1 MKATSEYFMRQLADW
16 LFRRRSPALAV
27 AKFGALLATL
37 GFGASFAVDIAFP
50 SESGPVTISVNNNGG
65 IALIVAYTVGSVGIA
80 LVLFGVVWEWIRWRR
95 EERRLDNKRV
105 IVMEVRGLRDTSGT
119 PLTAAVPPAI
129 EGRRDSVLVNLRQI
143 RDGVLVDP
151 EAAIA
156 ELCTLPK
163 ELERRFA
170 DVDRG
175 DVALVYAGLAPVPLT
190 FLTGVLLDDEGAI
203 TVMDWD
209 RILARWR
216 SLDAE
221 DDALRFDIIGLQHVS
236 AGASRVALAVSGSY
250 AVDVAR
256 IGEAIPEMPLV
267 EMRLRDGSTDA
278 HWSEAKQQAL
288 GKQFLDTVIALAN
301 LGVAELHLFLAA
313 PNSLVFSF
321 GRLYDKR
328 NLPRITVYQ
337 YEKGQVVAFPWG
349 IRMPVAGQPTAEVI
363 RAQTAFRH

>member
-1 MKATSEYFMRQLADW
+1 MKSSYEYFTRQLTDW

-27 AKFGALLATL
+27 AKSGAVLAAL
-37 GFGASFAVDIAFP
+37 GFATGFAVDVAFP
-50 SESGPVTISVNNNGG
+50 SERGPVTVSVNNNGG
-65 IALIVAYTVGSVGIA
+65 IALVVSYTVGFVGVA
-80 LVLFGVVWEWIRWRR
+80 LILFGVVWEWIRWRH
-95 EERRLDNKRV
+95 EERRLDRRRV

-119 PLTAAVPPAI
+119 PLAAAVPPTI
-129 EGRRDSVLVNLRQI
+129 EGRRDSVLVDLRQV

-151 EAAIA
+151 EAAIS
-156 ELCTLPK
+156 ELSTLPK

-170 DVDRG
+170 EVDRG

-209 RILARWR
+209 RILSRWR

-221 DDALRFDIIGLQHVS
+221 DDGLRFDIIGLQHVP
-236 AGASRVALAVSGSY
+236 AGTPRVALAVTGSY

-267 EMRLRDGSTDA
+267 EMRLREGSTDA

-301 LGVAELHLFLAA
+301 LDVSELHLFLAA
-313 PNSLVFSF
+313 QNSLVFSF

-328 NLPRITVYQ
+328 NLPRVIVYQ
-337 YEKGQVVAFPWG
+337 YEKGHDVAFPWG
-349 IRMPVAGQPTAEVI
+349 VRMPVAGQSAAEVI
-363 RAQTAFRH
+363 RTQTGSG

>member
-1 MKATSEYFMRQLADW
+1 MKSSYEYFTRQLTDW

-27 AKFGALLATL
+27 AKSGAFLAAL
-37 GFGASFAVDIAFP
+37 GFAASFAVDVAFP
-50 SESGPVTISVNNNGG
+50 SEHGPVTVSVNNNGG
-65 IALIVAYTVGSVGIA
+65 IALIVSYTVGFVGVA
-80 LVLFGVVWEWIRWRR
+80 LILFGVVWEWIRWRR
-95 EERRLDNKRV
+95 EERRLDKRRV

-119 PLTAAVPPAI
+119 PLAAAVPTTI
-129 EGRRDSVLVNLRQI
+129 EGRRDSVLVDLRQI

-151 EAAIA
+151 EAAIT
-156 ELCTLPK
+156 ELSSLPK

-170 DVDRG
+170 EVDRG
-175 DVALVYAGLAPVPLT
+175 DVTLVYAGLAPVPLT

-209 RILARWR
+209 RILTRWR

-221 DDALRFDIIGLQHVS
+221 DDGLRFDIIGLQHVPV
-236 AGASRVALAVSGSY
+236 GAARVALAVTGSY

-267 EMRLRDGSTDA
+267 EMRLREGSTDA

-301 LGVAELHLFLAA
+301 LGVSELHLFLAA
-313 PNSLVFSF
+313 QNSLVFSF

-328 NLPRITVYQ
+328 NLPKITVYQ
-337 YEKGQVVAFPWG
+337 YEKGQNVAFPWG
-349 IRMPVAGQPTAEVI
+349 VRMPVAGSATAQVVRPT
-363 RAQTAFRH
+363 H